1 MEHEACQAQ
10 GLRERK
16 KLATREALCHAAV
29 RLALASGPENVR
41 VADIEAEVGVT
52 PRTYNNYFSSVAE
65 AICAEPAA
73 RAMAL
78 GDMVRD
84 RPHSESLAEAVGA
97 AMTTMHHSST
107 YNKELVR
114 MIITTPML
122 RGEFFKT
129 FVARD
134 NSLAE
139 AIAERVDR
147 PSTDLYPH
155 VLAAPYSRAARVST
169 HRWLQDD
176 NAHFLAMLREA
187 MYMIAPM
194 TAAYERRTRRAA

>member
-1 MEHEACQAQ
+1 MEHEGECL

-16 KLATREALCHAAV
+16 KLATREALSHAAV

-41 VADIEAEVGVT
+41 VPDIAAEVGVS

-73 RAMAL
+73 RAMGL
-78 GDMVRD
+78 GDEVRA
-84 RPHSESLAEAVGA
+84 RPDSESLAEAVGA
-97 AMTTMHHSST
+97 AMTIMHHSST
-107 YNKELVR
+107 FNKELVR

-139 AIAERVDR
+139 AIAERVNR
-147 PSTDLYPH
+147 PFTDLYPH
-155 VLAAPYSRAARVST
+155 ILAATYSSAARVCT

-176 NAHFLAMLREA
+176 NADFLAMLREA
-187 MYMIAPM
+187 MDMIAPM
-194 TAAYERRTRRAA
+194 TAAYERQARQAA

>member
-1 MEHEACQAQ
+1 VDDGEYL

-16 KLATREALCHAAV
+16 KIATREALCAAAV
-29 RLALASGPENVR
+29 RLALKDGPENVR
-41 VADIEAEVGVT
+41 VPDIAAEVGVS

-78 GDMVRD
+78 GDMLLA
-84 RPHSESLAEAVGA
+84 RPENEPLADAITS
-97 AMTTMHHSST
+97 AMTTMHESSV

-114 MIITTPML
+114 MIIGSPML

-134 NSLAE
+134 NSFAE
-139 AIAERVDR
+139 AIAQRVNTPKD
-147 PSTDLYPH
+147 DLYPQI
-155 VLAAPYSRAARVST
+155 LAASYSSAARVCT

-176 NAHFLAMLREA
+176 NANFLALLREA
-187 MYMIAPM
+187 LDMIAPM
-194 TAAYERRTRRAA
+194 TAAYEHLARRAA

>member
-1 MEHEACQAQ
+1 VEHGEECL

-16 KLATREALCHAAV
+16 KLATREALADAAIQ
-29 RLALASGPENVR
+29 LALADGPENVR
-41 VADIEAEVGVT
+41 VADIAAKVGVS

-65 AICAEPAA
+65 AICSGPAA
-73 RAMAL
+73 RSMSL
-78 GDMVRD
+78 GGMVRE
-84 RPHSESLAEAVGA
+84 RPAGEPLADAIA
-97 AMTTMHHSST
+97 KAMTTMHHSSV
-107 YNKELVR
+107 YDKQLVR

-147 PSTDLYPH
+147 PSADLYPH
-155 VLAAPYSRAARVST
+155 VLAATYSSAARVCT

-176 NAHFLAMLREA
+176 NADFLALLREA
-187 MYMIAPM
+187 MDMIAPM
-194 TAAYERRTRRAA
+194 TAAYERQARHAA

>member
-1 MEHEACQAQ
+1 MEHGDECL

-16 KLATREALCHAAV
+16 KSATREALCRAAV
-29 RLALASGPENVR
+29 RLALAEGPENVR
-41 VADIEAEVGVT
+41 VADIAAEVGVS

-73 RAMAL
+73 RAIAM
-78 GDMVRD
+78 GDMVRS
-84 RPHSESLAEAVGA
+84 RPRNEPLADALSA
-97 AMTTMHHSST
+97 AMTTIHNSST
-107 YNKELVR
+107 FQKELVR
-114 MIITTPML
+114 MIFTTPML

-155 VLAAPYSRAARVST
+155 VLAATYSSAARVCT

-187 MYMIAPM
+187 MDMIAPM